1 MGIINII
8 KKPWTGRALWLTRD
22 CNQPHLGSAAL
33 PKPVHLRAADKA
45 RLLLAM
51 ALLGLA
57 SSACPVN
64 AFTAHFLPLQAKK
77 PSTQSRPVKL
87 DPKKSSP
94 GTSASHDSSQ
104 LTPREAFDRARLAVS
119 QNERI
124 DLLEK
129 FISAGRDSR
138 LEAEAREL
146 LMREYSLRGEQ
157 QLREASP
164 KLASRDFKS
173 VLRVAPLNVSNKMF
187 NQYIF
192 PLPMAMNAF
201 GYRIESVDLM
211 RSFEPRFEGD
221 ANRLVQIGF
230 FYVQIEAPLEA
241 ARVLE
246 RAIQLAPN
254 DHRAHNS
261 LGNAYLIG
269 LRLDDA
275 AVEFQ
280 RALEIDPTDE
290 FANLNLANLARTSGN
305 YQEAVAYYRKQLALK
320 PDDADAHGGMS
331 IALLALGRDEEAQ
344 PEIKRAMDLAPENYR
359 FYVQLAYFY
368 VTRKKAAAAR
378 PLIERAAVI
387 EPRYAWTAI
396 TKANIDALEGKHGD
410 GLATLITA
418 QSLGAFSTLNFEL
431 VKALLSLDGYDQ
443 AIEVMGKAFRISAE
457 GEFETMLGG
466 VVKARSPRL
475 DLLLERERQVALFLN
490 DHPTTSMQ
498 YRLAEAL
505 SRIDHY
511 SKVAVAAR
519 KAAESGRRSTRA
531 GTSKSGAQGA
541 EELQSTRP
549 RRAGSGDSPNAE
561 LSASP
566 DASLPGVPELLR
578 AITTFTSLD
587 DGRQP
592 FRMVWAA
599 RKLTESGLALT
610 AAEQLARRAI
620 TVAEAATQPDGSMRD
635 APLLDR
641 DGRRGVFL
649 GRAYDALGWALFK
662 RGSTRGAVESLAKS
676 VEVYPPSVE
685 RKNAMWHF
693 AVATEEAGDQRRAL
707 DLYIAS
713 YEPEMPMS
721 RARRNQ
727 IEALYKKLNGSLAGL
742 DEKLKAQ

>member
-1 MGIINII
+1 MIRSIHSDGAPVPPLDYSKLARGLAATLKPATKSRFFLAAAFIALSAGCGPLQAFAADFESVQA
-8 KKPWTGRALWLTRD
+8 KKPPA
-22 CNQPHLGSAAL
+22 
-33 PKPVHLRAADKA
+33 KA
-45 RLLLAM
+45 PA
-51 ALLGLA
+51 
-57 SSACPVN
+57 
-64 AFTAHFLPLQAKK
+64 AKK
-77 PSTQSRPVKL
+77 PSTQSQPTRQET
-87 DPKKSSP
+87 KKAP
-94 GTSASHDSSQ
+94 ATAGASHDSSQ
-104 LTPREAFDRARLAVS
+104 LTPREAFDRARLAAS

-164 KLASRDFKS
+164 KLAFRDFKS

-201 GYRIESVDLM
+201 GYRLESVDLM

-280 RALEIDPTDE
+280 RAVEIDPTDE

-305 YQEAVAYYRKQLALK
+305 HEEAVAYYRKQLALK
-320 PDDADAHGGMS
+320 PDDADAHGGMA

-344 PEIKRAMDLAPENYR
+344 PHIKRAMDLAPENYR
-359 FYVQLAYFY
+359 FCVQLAYFY
-368 VTRKKAAAAR
+368 VTRKKPAAAR
-378 PLIERAAVI
+378 PLIERAAAI

-396 TKANIDALEGKHGD
+396 TKANIDALEGKYGD

-431 VKALLSLDGYDQ
+431 VKALMTLDGYDQ
-443 AIEVMGKAFRISAE
+443 SIEVMGKAFRISTE

-498 YRLAEAL
+498 YRLAESL
-505 SRIDHY
+505 CRIDHY
-511 SKVAVAAR
+511 AKIAVAAR
-519 KAAESGRRSTRA
+519 KTAESAKRNARPGASKGGAR
-531 GTSKSGAQGA
+531 GT

-549 RRAGSGDSPNAE
+549 RRAGTGDSPNAE
-561 LSASP
+561 LSAGA
-566 DASLPGVPELLR
+566 DASLPGVPELIR
-578 AITTFTSLD
+578 AITTFTTLD

-599 RKLTESGLALT
+599 RKLTDSGLALT

-620 TVAEAATQPDGSMRD
+620 TLGEAATQPDGSMRD

-641 DGRRGVFL
+641 EGRRAVFL

-662 RGSTRGAVESLAKS
+662 RGNNQGAVENLSKS

-685 RKNAMWHF
+685 RKNALWHF
-693 AVATEEAGDQRRAL
+693 AIATEEAGDQRRAL

-713 YEPEMPMS
+713 YESEMPMS
-721 RARRNQ
+721 RARRSQ
-727 IEALYKKLNGSLAGL
+727 IETLYKKLNGSLAGL
-742 DEKLKAQ
+742 EEKLKAQ